1 MSIYIVMHHAHTAQR
16 GRETFRFAHTCRKIK
31 ISTYIYVYMYI
42 YVYAR
47 MYMKVH
53 KFATR
58 HSQPERGTDCGKLFA
73 K

>member
-1 MSIYIVMHHAHTAQR
+1 MHTQHREGEKRLDLRTRVEKLKYLPIYI
-16 GRETFRFAHTCRKIK
+16 
-31 ISTYIYVYMYI
+31 YIYL
-42 YVYAR
+42 YAR

-58 HSQPERGTDCGKLFA
+58 HSQPERDTDCGKLFA

>member
-16 GRETFRFAHTCRKIK
+16 GRGNEKRLDLRTRVEKLKYLPIY
-31 ISTYIYVYMYI
+31 TYIYT
-42 YVYAR
+42 R
-47 MYMKVH
+47 LYMKVH

-58 HSQPERGTDCGKLFA
+58 HSQPERDTDCGKLFA